1 MEETLKTGKGC
12 PALEFFRGPG
22 LEKARHW
29 SFLETKPLG
38 RGNADISQNW
48 LTLSPVLT

>member
-1 MEETLKTGKGC
+1 MEHPLKTGKGNGAKGVFRC
-12 PALEFFRGPG
+12 PALEN
-22 LEKARHW
+22 ARHW

-38 RGNADISQNW
+38 WGNADISQNR